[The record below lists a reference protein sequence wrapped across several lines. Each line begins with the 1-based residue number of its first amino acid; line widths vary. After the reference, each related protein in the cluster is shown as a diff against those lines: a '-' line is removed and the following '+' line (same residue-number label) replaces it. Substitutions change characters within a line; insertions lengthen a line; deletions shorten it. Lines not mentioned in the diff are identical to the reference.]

1 MIKKDSSKVT
11 GIVNVVVR
19 DDAGKIKQEFT
30 VPNLVVD
37 TGLDFIA
44 SRMKDTSATA
54 MSHMGVGTG
63 STAASSADTALGT
76 QLARVA
82 LASAP
87 ADDNAADEEAAA
99 ELAEVAISSAAT
111 DEAAVVDA
119 PEALAVL
126 AMASASANGAAD
138 VEAATALSLA
148 GIASAA
154 AAVVAL
160 GPGVFDRFING
171 AVFLLLIKT

>member
-37 TGLDFIA
+37 TGLDFTA

-82 LASAP
+82 LASTTVTDNSISYVATFPAGTGTGALTEAGTFNASSGGTMLCRTVFAVINKGP
-87 ADDNAADEEAAA
+87 ADSMT
-99 ELAEVAISSAAT
+99 VTWTVTIS
-111 DEAAVVDA
+111 
-119 PEALAVL
+119 
-126 AMASASANGAAD
+126 
-138 VEAATALSLA
+138 
-148 GIASAA
+148 
-154 AAVVAL
+154 
-160 GPGVFDRFING
+160 
-171 AVFLLLIKT
+171 